1 MFIFHCHASH
11 AGLFP
16 TFASFAG
23 AIDSASLF
31 YFADLM
37 YFCLSLSLAEHNR
50 SQRDF
55 TTMVLS
61 LAPTSLADLA
71 RDAAAG
77 DIVNEYLDARGIKT
91 PATLALLSRDED
103 NLDLTLIQPL
113 LQGWP
118 RPDGTTITVRE
129 QDKPIAKAVLLHMW
143 MMAKQVWEA
152 TQHAAMPK
160 ATPTQSTSSTAASTP
175 AEDKVPKALAP
186 GRWTALVQEYQ
197 SQQIGGQDR
206 VFPVQE
212 LYWGQKLSSP
222 GSYTSMRPA
231 RTIPQCCWGS

>member
-1 MFIFHCHASH
+1 
-11 AGLFP
+11 
-16 TFASFAG
+16 
-23 AIDSASLF
+23 
-31 YFADLM
+31 M